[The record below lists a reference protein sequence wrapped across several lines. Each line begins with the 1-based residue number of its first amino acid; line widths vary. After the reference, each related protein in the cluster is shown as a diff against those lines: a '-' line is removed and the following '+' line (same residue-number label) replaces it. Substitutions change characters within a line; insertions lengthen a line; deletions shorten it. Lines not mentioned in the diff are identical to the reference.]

1 MKAFYILYDCSIRP
15 PVKRSTDTYN
25 AKRTHAVLHFMHLT
39 AFTSVHVSVV
49 ENSEI
54 LCPWRL
60 SRSVFLESRVV
71 EVFGQCDVKWCIAGS
86 DCDGDYFG

>member
-1 MKAFYILYDCSIRP
+1 
-15 PVKRSTDTYN
+15 
-25 AKRTHAVLHFMHLT
+25 MHLT
-39 AFTSVHVSVV
+39 AFTRVHVSVV

-54 LCPWRL
+54 VCPWRL

-71 EVFGQCDVKWCIAGS
+71 EVSERCDVKRCIANS